1 MSLSGWNRERIKYI
15 RWWSHDKVL
24 FEFIFEDIDS
34 IWFILSAEALSTQ
47 VVTASCGFACRIILL
62 CKAHCA
68 AWRKTEKDQTT
79 TNTSRTKYIQLY
91 PTIMFWYVL
100 SISLSLSPCCSC
112 TLTHWAVPQD
122 LHRLLLPTH
131 SCPISSSISY
141 IGCGWRFMTR
151 WQLWCS
157 RSFTFTWEYLPLS
170 VQDWRAS
177 IRRLRKHSHVEPH
190 FLRDYFLLTRMMFG
204 AVSCSW
210 AAAMQWPVGE
220 LKSSHPWGMWP
231 APIESCNMD
240 MILLHST
247 NIETDWESQNVKM
260 LQPVAEAAR
269 FQMLAIVLG
278 PQTWALAS
286 KQSHGGSF
294 ILGQLALHNLSRSIK
309 TVQNLSLRKWV
320 PESLPSF
327 AGRLLQNTVWCLSLG
342 HRDSFR
348 CLNLSGSSDKVCAW
362 LEFCSF
368 EAALFNS

>member
-1 MSLSGWNRERIKYI
+1 MSLSGWNRECIKYI

-24 FEFIFEDIDS
+24 FEFIYLKILIQFDS
-34 IWFILSAEALSTQ
+34 YCLRKHYPRKLWPPVAALLAESFYSAKPIVQLGAKQRRTKRPQIHHVL
-47 VVTASCGFACRIILL
+47 
-62 CKAHCA
+62 
-68 AWRKTEKDQTT
+68 
-79 TNTSRTKYIQLY
+79 NTSNYIQLY

-131 SCPISSSISY
+131 SCPISSSISC
-141 IGCGWRFMTR
+141 IGCGWRFMTW

-327 AGRLLQNTVWCLSLG
+327 AGRLLQNTVWCPWG
-342 HRDSFR
+342 TETHFD
-348 CLNLSGSSDKVCAW
+348 V
-362 LEFCSF
+362 
-368 EAALFNS
+368 